1 MHIGFC
7 NFQTLSNACSKHTWK
22 KNNKKDLFLFHI
34 QFSNKIETYTASPQ
48 KIPEAQPLSST
59 KEAVQMLLSSSKKIY
74 IILYG
79 TKKIYEN

>member
-1 MHIGFC
+1 MLVVNIPE
-7 NFQTLSNACSKHTWK
+7 K
-22 KNNKKDLFLFHI
+22 KNEKRKNEKKNRFLFHI

-48 KIPEAQPLSST
+48 KIPEAQPLSLT